1 MSEYL
6 KYILSVK
13 DIDDYSNNP
22 RILNLI
28 KKYDNWKS
36 LIIQYSYQQ
45 YRIIKKELLSSQI
58 LYQKII
64 I

>member
-28 KKYDNWKS
+28 KEYNNWKS

-45 YRIIKKELLSSQI
+45 YKIIKKELLSSQM
-58 LYQKII
+58 LYQNKII
-64 I
+64 

>member
-58 LYQKII
+58 LYQNKII
-64 I
+64 

>member
-6 KYILSVK
+6 KYILSIK

-45 YRIIKKELLSSQI
+45 YRIIKKNC
-58 LYQKII
+58 
-64 I
+64 